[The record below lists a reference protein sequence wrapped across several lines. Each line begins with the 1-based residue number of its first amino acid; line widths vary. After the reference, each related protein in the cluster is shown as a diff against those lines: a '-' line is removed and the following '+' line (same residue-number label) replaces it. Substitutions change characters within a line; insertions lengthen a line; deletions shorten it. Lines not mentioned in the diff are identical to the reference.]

1 MVATDLRGL
10 NGKVVLVRSARDHRD
25 PPTAMRGTIEVGEEQ
40 GGTRVRIVLDFPQMF
55 TTRAHRR
62 TVTLDEEAIA
72 QLVASEH
79 AGTYAVTLPDRLD
92 PAAPA
97 GNE

>member
-1 MVATDLRGL
+1 MLAMDLRRL
-10 NGKVVLVRSARDHRD
+10 NGKIVLVRSACDHRD
-25 PPTAMRGTIEVGEEQ
+25 PPTAMRGTIEVREEQ
-40 GGTRVRIVLDFPQMF
+40 GGTPVRIVLDFPQMF

-79 AGTYAVTLPDRLD
+79 TGTYAVTLPDRLD
-92 PAAPA
+92 PGAPA